1 VIPAGLVLL
10 AAGCLLGARTGAGD
24 GYGYAALWL
33 TLTGLGFGTAVVPA
47 TSLVMGSL
55 PADRA
60 GQGTSVLETVQQVG
74 GVLGVAGLGSL
85 LSAGYLARL
94 AVPGLPH
101 AAAGA
106 ARDSVT
112 GADTVA
118 ARLHDPALLDSAH
131 GAFTHGMSLVLLTC
145 GAFALV
151 AALLGALFLPAGTP
165 SPSGALPAERLAG
178 PNTVDTA
185 IPAPARGS
193 VESGD
198 EDPGVAVG
206 SAEHGQSLA

>member
-1 VIPAGLVLL
+1 
-10 AAGCLLGARTGAGD
+10 
-24 GYGYAALWL
+24 
-33 TLTGLGFGTAVVPA
+33 
-47 TSLVMGSL
+47 
-55 PADRA
+55 
-60 GQGTSVLETVQQVG
+60 
-74 GVLGVAGLGSL
+74 
-85 LSAGYLARL
+85 
-94 AVPGLPH
+94 
-101 AAAGA
+101 
-106 ARDSVT
+106 
-112 GADTVA
+112 
-118 ARLHDPALLDSAH
+118 
-131 GAFTHGMSLVLLTC
+131 MSLVLLTC